1 MKNVLSYYY
10 NLIPTTIH
18 QINKKYRCYIG
29 SQEYILIQYGDSL
42 EKLNDYYNLSVYL
55 LNMQIP
61 CHEIILNSNNSALTY
76 INNQPYMLLKI
87 YSSDTKVSFHDVA
100 FFSNIFVDYTKY
112 KNLICDN
119 WSKMWSKKIDYFEY
133 QISHIGKKYPI
144 IRDSFNYFIGMAE
157 NSISFLQELGNYADN
172 FIICHKRIK
181 FNEEKKDLYN
191 PLNFIFDSKVRD
203 IAEYMK
209 NKFFNSQYNKYE
221 FINDISLC
229 NFNEK
234 QFILLYGRL
243 LFPTYYFDEYENII
257 LGNTEEKS
265 LNKILK
271 KTNEYILFLK
281 DVWLEINKYYKLPEI
296 EWIIK
301 M

>member
-1 MKNVLSYYY
+1 M
-10 NLIPTTIH
+10 
-18 QINKKYRCYIG
+18 
-29 SQEYILIQYGDSL
+29 
-42 EKLNDYYNLSVYL
+42 
-55 LNMQIP
+55 
-61 CHEIILNSNNSALTY
+61 
-76 INNQPYMLLKI
+76 
-87 YSSDTKVSFHDVA
+87 
-100 FFSNIFVDYTKY
+100 
-112 KNLICDN
+112 
-119 WSKMWSKKIDYFEY
+119 
-133 QISHIGKKYPI
+133 
-144 IRDSFNYFIGMAE
+144 
-157 NSISFLQELGNYADN
+157 
-172 FIICHKRIK
+172 
-181 FNEEKKDLYN
+181 
-191 PLNFIFDSKVRD
+191 
-203 IAEYMK
+203 
-209 NKFFNSQYNKYE
+209 
-221 FINDISLC
+221 C